1 MVVIPSTSLS
11 RALGKVNHQYVFVYQ
26 FTTKYLQCVEKHHAP
41 SRPPE
46 LISIAFQSQRRN
58 DSVGSACSSSINFL
72 TIPATQHLFHF
83 SLHPMIQ
90 PGKLAKCTP
99 FHKGGQKYP
108 FSADKTGGFL
118 LPLRIPLKTNVG
130 IISHIRSQPNLGNSF

>member
-72 TIPATQHLFHF
+72 TIPASSAADVYAVDSKLRCTQ
-83 SLHPMIQ
+83 
-90 PGKLAKCTP
+90 G
-99 FHKGGQKYP
+99 
-108 FSADKTGGFL
+108 SAEDTNCL
-118 LPLRIPLKTNVG
+118 LRGCKA
-130 IISHIRSQPNLGNSF
+130 Q